1 MLLSWILG
9 DSYHH
14 LGRECI
20 TSSVHLVNQICWFLA
35 GVIPFSVI
43 RRLEQA
49 FIYWVGVII
58 GLVICGCLLI
68 VVSVSLMFP

>member
-1 MLLSWILG
+1 MANDSRKDALHKSATNASSLSSRLTDGLI
-9 DSYHH
+9 
-14 LGRECI
+14 
-20 TSSVHLVNQICWFLA
+20 A
-35 GVIPFSVI
+35 GAIPFSVI
-43 RRLEQA
+43 RRLDQA